1 MRVAVPR
8 DLALA
13 VRARRRELG
22 WSQQQL
28 ADRCG
33 TSRKWLSQFEQGK
46 PSVELGLTLQVLEVL
61 ELQLSVDPVNARPA
75 VVRREHNEPGRRV
88 DLDDHLART
97 SAELER

>member
-1 MRVAVPR
+1 MRVVVPR

-28 ADRCG
+28 ANRCG

-46 PSVELGLTLQVLEVL
+46 PSVELGLILQVLEVL
-61 ELQLSVDPVNARPA
+61 DLQLSVAPVNAQPT
-75 VVRREHNEPGRRV
+75 VVRREDDEPVRRV
-88 DLDDHLART
+88 DLDDHLARM
-97 SAELER
+97 AANLER